1 MQVHFPDGSTRT
13 PTDIRATYRCEY
25 AGTNRDG
32 AQTWASDAFFI
43 RTSKS
48 QRGPILV
55 VETPEHR
62 QIVACL
68 DHQGD
73 GNGYAGG
80 CWVDG
85 IPTGFTA
92 RRDGAAL
99 VLEVWDVAPCAPG
112 PNAIPGLDAPL

>member
-1 MQVHFPDGSTRT
+1 MLVRFPDGSNRT
-13 PTDIRATYRCEY
+13 HTEVRATHRLEY
-25 AGTNRDG
+25 AGTIRDG
-32 AQTWASDAFFI
+32 AQTWAGDAFFV

-55 VETPEHR
+55 IETPDQR

-85 IPTGFTA
+85 VPTGFTA
-92 RRDGAAL
+92 RRDGAAV
-99 VLEVWDVAPCAPG
+99 VLEIWDVAACEPG
-112 PNAIPGLDAPL
+112 EFHLPGVDGA